1 MELIKNADYLKSE
14 NKQLRALISL
24 LKHYQQ
30 DYSNADFDIKFV
42 ENSVFKD
49 LLDDSF
55 MNKHTCN
62 GTKKLTTQQW
72 VTVLETTLYSLTKK

>member
-1 MELIKNADYLKSE
+1 MQGLAKLILNDSPEVAQHKN
-14 NKQLRALISL
+14 
-24 LKHYQQ
+24 
-30 DYSNADFDIKFV
+30 SNADFDIKFV
-42 ENSVFKD
+42 EISVFKD